1 MTHGAHDFRDRMAC
15 LADESRFRIVLS
27 LAAAEQCVSELARN
41 VGLSQSCTTRH
52 LQALARRGLVR
63 GDRRGRQVVFALQF
77 DAPEIRVVLQAFDP
91 EAADARTTGAMLHV
105 ERPSPSVRRVDPP
118 PARTSRPARPPL
130 RGAGPAE
137 PVPVSTPVS
146 GVPVFDLEHSPASD
160 AATVEPEVV
169 RPMTPVRSSD
179 LEDYLL

>member
-1 MTHGAHDFRDRMAC
+1 MAC

-63 GDRRGRQVVFALQF
+63 GNRRGRQVVFALQF

-91 EAADARTTGAMLHV
+91 EAADPGTTGAMLHV
-105 ERPSPSVRRVDPP
+105 ERPPAPVRPAVPP
-118 PARTSRPARPPL
+118 PPRPNRPARP
-130 RGAGPAE
+130 AGRRDVPNESVPAT
-137 PVPVSTPVS
+137 TPVS
-146 GVPVFDLEHSPASD
+146 AAPVFDLAHPSASD
-160 AATVEPEVV
+160 AEMAEPEIV
-169 RPMTPVRSSD
+169 RPMAPARSSD